1 MMTRQLAI
9 ETLIVA
15 ATLAAAMAGVAAAAP
30 GAMRGPGAAALTGL
44 ALGALFHLG
53 FELSGLNEKYC
64 RVGNA
69 CSAAAAGGRN

>member
-15 ATLAAAMAGVAAAAP
+15 ATLAAAMAGVA
-30 GAMRGPGAAALTGL
+30 AAALTGL